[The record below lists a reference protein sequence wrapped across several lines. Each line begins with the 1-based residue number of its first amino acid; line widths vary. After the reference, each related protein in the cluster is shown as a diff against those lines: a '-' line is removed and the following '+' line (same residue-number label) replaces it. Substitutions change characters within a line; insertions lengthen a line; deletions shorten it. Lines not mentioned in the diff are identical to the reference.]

1 MDELNQEQQAA
12 ATSGIFENM
21 CPFDFEEMEI
31 ITIEHG
37 VKCWHCPVCD
47 YIRPV

>member
-1 MDELNQEQQAA
+1 MDEQQEVVSQPQG
-12 ATSGIFENM
+12 GIFENM

-37 VKCWHCPVCD
+37 VRVWHCPVCD

>member
-1 MDELNQEQQAA
+1 MDEINQQPEQQAA
-12 ATSGIFENM
+12 KVFEEY
-21 CPFDFEEMEI
+21 CPFDDEVMEI

-37 VKCWHCPVCD
+37 VRVWHCPVCE